1 MTNVLTNTIDI
12 LIDKENIVEVEKG
25 LQYFKAV
32 CMILRKK
39 KNITKYLFA
48 LLL

>member
-12 LIDKENIVEVEKG
+12 LIDKENIVEVEKV
-25 LQYFKAV
+25 YNISKV
-32 CMILRKK
+32 CIILRKK
-39 KNITKYLFA
+39 KNIMKYLFA